1 MQYVESI
8 TIRSRRLMTIGEFL
22 ETSDLVRR
30 QAGDLKPLDWLAGQ
44 FLPDADK
51 EEAFDDWIARNA
63 AAILQTA
70 LLRDD
75 MGSSGHITRKIS
87 SVDISPGEKAW
98 LFHALGRHPEVRR
111 IWRSMAMEAIAA

>member
-1 MQYVESI
+1 MRYVESI
-8 TIRSRRLMTIGEFL
+8 TIRSHRLTTLGEFL

-44 FLPDADK
+44 FLPDADRA
-51 EEAFDDWIARNA
+51 EGFDGWIARNA
-63 AAILQTA
+63 SAILQTA
-70 LLRDD
+70 LLHDD

-87 SVDISPGEKAW
+87 SVDIAPGDKSW

-111 IWRSMAMEAIAA
+111 IWRGMVQEAIAA